1 MTSIDVLEVC
11 PWSTRGVEDDLYI
24 LSSEQNPNAGAAC
37 VNQSTD
43 SHTV

>member
-1 MTSIDVLEVC
+1 MAPIDVLEVC

-24 LSSEQNPNAGAAC
+24 LLSEQNHNAGAGC

-43 SHTV
+43 SRTV